1 MKDTLDHLPPKK
13 QRQLQALADLIRAEA
28 KVEMIVLFGSHARGD
43 WVADPVGDYFSDFDV
58 LVIVKSP
65 SLVDKLDLWAKIEDR
80 AQKIAAPTELSL
92 IVHDIK
98 DVNEQLE
105 KGFYFF
111 SDVKKEGIMLHD
123 SGKFQLA
130 EAKERTREE
139 RRTQAQA
146 WFEEWFKSA
155 TSFYATHEFSLGI
168 GDYKVAAFLLHQA
181 TERYYHTVLL
191 VLTAYKPKTH
201 NLEVLGK
208 RAADLRPELRNV
220 FPHGTPE
227 EERLFKLLKKAYVDA
242 RYSSKYV
249 ITAEELAVIA
259 GWVRDLRDR
268 VERVCL
274 ERIAAMGDA
283 GANGMA

>member
-1 MKDTLDHLPPKK
+1 MEDTLDHLPPKK
-13 QRQLQALADLIRAEA
+13 QRQLRALAELIRAEA
-28 KVEMIVLFGSHARGD
+28 KVEMVVLFGSHARGD

-65 SLVDKLDLWAKIEDR
+65 SLVDKLDLWAKIEER

-111 SDVKKEGIMLHD
+111 SDVKREGIVLHD
-123 SGKFQLA
+123 SGKFELA
-130 EAKERTREE
+130 EAKERTQEE
-139 RRTQAQA
+139 RRAQAQV

-155 TSFYATHEFSLGI
+155 NEFFQYFEFGVSQGNN
-168 GDYKVAAFLLHQA
+168 KSAAFQLHQA

-191 VLTAYKPKTH
+191 VLSAYKPKTH
-201 NLEVLGK
+201 NLEDLGK
-208 RAADLRPELRNV
+208 RAGDLHPELRNV
-220 FPHGTPE
+220 FPQNTPA

-249 ITAEELAVIA
+249 ITAEELAGIA

-268 VERVCL
+268 VERVCV
-274 ERIAAMGDA
+274 ERIAAMGQS
-283 GANGMA
+283 GA